1 MTRQRRLTRYERK
14 LEQVRAKRKAA
25 KQAANRDLR
34 QRAYVAGML
43 LAIAVVVAVLLML
56 VSTARKAH
64 GAVRAPLTWTA
75 PARVGWYECRVRRP
89 DGSVA
94 STGLS
99 GDSLGTLPVD
109 LQLPGSPVRAW
120 AVVSENWR
128 AGATTFLVRGC
139 NDSGCAPW
147 SNAVVLLAAVPDTFW
162 MLQRLGLSG
171 YVAPI
176 GGKVWKRAG
185 GRVAFSLQP
194 GDSSVAATIV
204 HQEDVQRGARAR
216 LCETNGTWALRG
228 VAQTCP

>member
-14 LEQVRAKRKAA
+14 LEQVRAERKAA

-34 QRAYVAGML
+34 KRAYVAGML

-56 VSTARKAH
+56 GSTARKAH

-99 GDSLGTLPVD
+99 GDSLGMLPVD

-139 NDSGCAPW
+139 NDYGCAPW
-147 SNAVVLLAAVPDTFW
+147 SNAVVVLAAVPDTFW
-162 MLQRLGLSG
+162 MLQRLGSSG

-194 GDSSVAATIV
+194 EDSSVAATIV